1 MRGSYDIT
9 DDVIMRGRKSSK
21 LLFSSLIRGFTKSK
35 TLHDEIFSVIKESH
49 VIAGSNTTFCFQ
61 ISRDVFAMFEG
72 GIITLQKRAYC
83 K

>member
-1 MRGSYDIT
+1 MLIT
-9 DDVIMRGRKSSK
+9 AFK
-21 LLFSSLIRGFTKSK
+21 KSK
-35 TLHDEIFSVIKESH
+35 TLNDEIFSMIKESQ